1 MVYHFYNSNVLNIL
15 SVEEEGWVYKCPLY
29 PCEWT
34 CGKEDMRKGPAVLH
48 LLKIHKIPPLEMR
61 EKGIKFDKMKV

>member
-1 MVYHFYNSNVLNIL
+1 MFP
-15 SVEEEGWVYKCPLY
+15 EEEGWVYKCPLY

-61 EKGIKFDKMKV
+61 EKGIKFDKIKV